1 MHAGKGSRREVG
13 IAHGRKV
20 RVAVARL
27 RANLVPSRGHGGG
40 ANSTTKRAY
49 DGLGAELARIRADK
63 RLELEEVA
71 RVLYIQIHYL
81 AAIEAGRFDKLPG
94 GAYARGFLRAYADY
108 LEIDAERVLTWF
120 AEESNPSPPR
130 SVSLPRPAEDAR
142 RPPARLI
149 AVSLLAAVALAA
161 AWYITSEP
169 RPPPEEV
176 PPPPDYLTALLAPPL
191 PEQTAAR
198 ASPPAWRES
207 SSAANETAPAAST
220 AAPTSAGET
229 GPSAEAVE
237 REASRDAIMLAGTA
251 GTPRDGATSGD
262 PAREESSGET
272 TASDPPPSPLGAAG
286 ESGAKSPIPTPR
298 PDLRAL
304 AVARN
309 APGEATRPRE
319 PAAAGAELPAPPP
332 LPSASGAAARTPR
345 RFGADGNDA
354 RVVLRA
360 LSDSWVQVLDGRNE
374 LLLTRILK
382 PGDSYH
388 VPDRGDLRLT
398 TGNLGGLEFFV
409 DGTSLGAFGEQG
421 EVRRNLPLDAE
432 RLLALAQGR

>member
-1 MHAGKGSRREVG
+1 
-13 IAHGRKV
+13 
-20 RVAVARL
+20 
-27 RANLVPSRGHGGG
+27 
-40 ANSTTKRAY
+40 
-49 DGLGAELARIRADK
+49 
-63 RLELEEVA
+63 
-71 RVLYIQIHYL
+71 
-81 AAIEAGRFDKLPG
+81 
-94 GAYARGFLRAYADY
+94 
-108 LEIDAERVLTWF
+108 
-120 AEESNPSPPR
+120 
-130 SVSLPRPAEDAR
+130 
-142 RPPARLI
+142 
-149 AVSLLAAVALAA
+149 
-161 AWYITSEP
+161 
-169 RPPPEEV
+169 
-176 PPPPDYLTALLAPPL
+176 
-191 PEQTAAR
+191 
-198 ASPPAWRES
+198 
-207 SSAANETAPAAST
+207 
-220 AAPTSAGET
+220 
-229 GPSAEAVE
+229 
-237 REASRDAIMLAGTA
+237 MLAGTA
-251 GTPRDGATSGD
+251 GAPSDGATSGD

-272 TASDPPPSPLGAAG
+272 TASDQPPSTLGATG

-298 PDLRAL
+298 PALRAL

-319 PAAAGAELPAPPP
+319 PGAASAELPAPPP
-332 LPSASGAAARTPR
+332 LPSASDAAAATDATLPAARTPR
-345 RFGADGNDA
+345 RFGADGSDA

>member
-27 RANLVPSRGHGGG
+27 RANLVPSRGHGAG
-40 ANSTTKRAY
+40 AETTTKRAY
-49 DGLGAELARIRADK
+49 DGLGAELARIRTEK

-81 AAIEAGRFDKLPG
+81 SAIEAGRFDKLPG

-176 PPPPDYLTALLAPPL
+176 PPPPDHLTALLAPPL

-207 SSAANETAPAAST
+207 SSAANEAAPADTT

-229 GPSAEAVE
+229 GPSAEAVD

-251 GTPRDGATSGD
+251 G
-262 PAREESSGET
+262 
-272 TASDPPPSPLGAAG
+272 AAG
-286 ESGAKSPIPTPR
+286 ETGAKSAIPTPR
-298 PDLRAL
+298 PALRAL

-319 PAAAGAELPAPPP
+319 PGAASAELPAPPP
-332 LPSASGAAARTPR
+332 LPSASDAAAATDATLPAARTPR

-432 RLLALAQGR
+432 RLLALSERR